1 MDTRGKLLEAAS
13 ESCRSDIV
21 SQIIEEISRHDF
33 ETRDDLGDGLASE
46 VVSRCRSKSAAKRI
60 QSVLVSACIV
70 EATKVYHN
78 GESVASDLLLSLCE
92 ALSELLLSHPGIFD
106 VSRKI
111 FEEAFL
117 AQTSQLVTGANLS
130 RSAFSSVIIVDA
142 FREVARFPETYAGVN
157 PDISIPAILYAHEVY
172 DIATETSSDENV
184 HRQII
189 ESYALFVDGNRI
201 DPELFQHSQSMMNGI
216 TSDQFHTSV
225 APILR
230 DNLENIKTTRAAMAC
245 LQSCSMLIE
254 LLILCGKNRYLEHHL
269 TDDGVVSIMVDTSM
283 ELMIEMKTEEATV
296 TVFNLLN
303 STVKAC
309 PGWGLVIVSEA
320 LVEAMNVDASI
331 FADSQECQR
340 FLKEVTICLHQV
352 AKAGLE
358 FVDPNEKTNDDAFK
372 EELLRT
378 AAEIIQILRVMGEES
393 NADAL
398 RTWEEVYIL
407 FGGEIDNVRT
417 RGLISTFSDAVHS
430 MTVYNPNEDEDEI
443 EGSSNREE
451 NYDYPGVTEI
461 SESPIN
467 RAETLDES
475 PRMPGLVAAKNT
487 CVSNKMPH
495 HTHEGDMSI
504 EDRIHA
510 KLKAANTSAASDD
523 EMDREIPSETSSHDS
538 ASNASRR
545 DIDHLSDSDVGSQ
558 SSNGPE
564 VEATRRPAQVPH
576 HTHEGA
582 MSIEDRIH
590 AKLKAANTSA
600 ASDDEM
606 DREIPSETSSHDSA
620 SNTSRRDIDYLSDS
634 DVSSQ
639 SSNGPGVEA
648 TRRPAQIKHDT
659 YEGAMSIED
668 IIHAKLRAAN
678 TSAASDDELDRKM
691 QADSSSSEL
700 QNSDSY
706 ARGNSDAGS
715 QSIRNVQKSRKHNI
729 NQTFKSSVA
738 GSDFHYSDSS
748 QSKPLDSQDSL
759 FASDLF
765 RESMRVGDIE
775 SRINAKLNGDDQ
787 NSRNSLTDSVKNPLH
802 GINYTTS
809 ADSSLCSRTSKNET
823 QRGYISSVAV
833 KSDVSIEHRIR
844 SKLTEQERNASV
856 GEISQNGAQRSSAT
870 SGNEFHNTGLDER
883 INSKLNPS
891 YKRSMDRNKAAS
903 AFDNSSQESESGVNR
918 QHERISSDLH
928 PSSRSINK
936 HADTMTRESTVLL
949 TREANESRERPRK
962 NASTS
967 DSEMWALLDDDEI
980 LISCDSSSALET
992 EYTQEIGS
1000 SSQGDKASNE
1010 EIEDIVVAMAI
1021 EEGEA
1026 DDLDE
1031 ALNYDP
1037 KSKKKLGKTIN
1048 RWTVVAIIAAV
1059 VVAVILIVLLSR
1071 KKLKENEDVITYAPS
1086 SAPSNTNQGE
1096 ISRLIIDKFG
1106 SASYYD
1112 ITTAYGKAFDWITRD
1127 GYASEMI
1134 NSQILGKLRR
1144 QNELTSFGLYERFFC
1159 GLFYFLMRGNRWVN
1173 CSATFDFHNETCE
1186 YIDRDY
1192 QLRSG
1197 RSTWL
1202 SDVSVCEWAGII
1214 CDNNEQIVVLDL
1226 SE

>member
-1 MDTRGKLLEAAS
+1 METRGKLLEAAS
-13 ESCRSDIV
+13 ESCRSDVV
-21 SQIIEEISRHDF
+21 SQIIEEISRHDS

-46 VVSRCRSKSAAKRI
+46 VVSRCRSTSAAKRI

-70 EATKVYHN
+70 EATTVYHN

-130 RSAFSSVIIVDA
+130 RSAFSSAIVVDA
-142 FREVARFPETYAGVN
+142 FREVARFPEKYAGVN
-157 PDISIPAILYAHEVY
+157 PDLSFPAILYAHQVY

-189 ESYALFVDGNRI
+189 ESYALFFDGNLI
-201 DPELFQHSQSMMNGI
+201 DPELFQHSESIVNGI
-216 TSDQFHTSV
+216 SSDQFHTSV

-230 DNLENIKTTRAAMAC
+230 DTLENIKTTRAAMAC

-254 LLILCGKNRYLEHHL
+254 LLILCGKRRYLEHYL

-296 TVFNLLN
+296 TVSNLLN

-320 LVEAMNVDASI
+320 LIDAMNVDASI

-340 FLKEVTICLHQV
+340 FVKEVTICLHQV
-352 AKAGLE
+352 AEAGLE
-358 FVDPNEKTNDDAFK
+358 FVDPNDKTNDNSFK

-398 RTWEEVYIL
+398 RTWEEVYTL
-407 FGGEIDNVRT
+407 FGGEHDNVRT
-417 RGLISTFSDAVHS
+417 RGAISTFSDALHS
-430 MTVYNPNEDEDEI
+430 MTVSNPNEDEDEI

-475 PRMPGLVAAKNT
+475 PRMTGFDETIAAKNT

-495 HTHEGDMSI
+495 HTREGAGSI

-510 KLKAANTSAASDD
+510 KLKAANASAASDD
-523 EMDREIPSETSSHDS
+523 ELDRKIPAETSS
-538 ASNASRR
+538 N
-545 DIDHLSDSDVGSQ
+545 
-558 SSNGPE
+558 
-564 VEATRRPAQVPH
+564 
-576 HTHEGA
+576 
-582 MSIEDRIH
+582 
-590 AKLKAANTSA
+590 
-600 ASDDEM
+600 
-606 DREIPSETSSHDSA
+606 DSA

-634 DVSSQ
+634 DVISQ
-639 SSNGPGVEA
+639 SSNGPEVE
-648 TRRPAQIKHDT
+648 TRRRPAKMKHDAH
-659 YEGAMSIED
+659 EGAGSIED
-668 IIHAKLRAAN
+668 RIHAKLKAAN
-678 TSAASDDELDRKM
+678 ASAASDDELDRKM
-691 QADSSSSEL
+691 QADSSSSDL
-700 QNSDSY
+700 KNSDSY

-715 QSIRNVQKSRKHNI
+715 QSIRNVQTSRKHNI
-729 NQTFKSSVA
+729 NQTSRSSVA
-738 GSDFHYSDSS
+738 GSDLHYSDSS
-748 QSKPLDSQDSL
+748 QSKPLDSQGSL
-759 FASDLF
+759 FASDSS
-765 RESMRVGDIE
+765 RENMRVGDIE
-775 SRINAKLNGDDQ
+775 SRINAKLNSDDR

-809 ADSSLCSRTSKNET
+809 ADSLCSRTSKNEP
-823 QRGYISSVAV
+823 QRGYISSVAS

-844 SKLTEQERNASV
+844 SKLTEQERDARV
-856 GEISQNGAQRSSAT
+856 GKISQNGAQRSSAT
-870 SGNEFHNTGLDER
+870 SGIEFHNTGLDQR

-891 YKRSMDRNKAAS
+891 NRRSMDRNKAAS

-928 PSSRSINK
+928 PSARSINK
-936 HADTMTRESTVLL
+936 HADTMERESTVLL
-949 TREANESRERPRK
+949 IREADESRERPRK
-962 NASTS
+962 NANTS

-980 LISCDSSSALET
+980 PIGVDSSSALET
-992 EYTQEIGS
+992 EYTQESGP
-1000 SSQGDKASNE
+1000 SSQGGKASNE
-1010 EIEDIVVAMAI
+1010 ESEDIVVAMAI

-1037 KSKKKLGKTIN
+1037 KSKKKLGKTIT

-1071 KKLKENEDVITYAPS
+1071 KKFKENEDEITYVPS
-1086 SAPSNTNQGE
+1086 SAPSSTNQGE
-1096 ISRLIIDKFG
+1096 ISRLIIDRFG
-1106 SASYYD
+1106 TERPYDD

-1134 NSQILGKLRR
+1134 NSRILGKLRR
-1144 QNELTSFGLYERFFC
+1144 RNELTSFFEFGLYQRFVC
-1159 GLFYFLMRGNRWVN
+1159 GLFYFQMRGNRWVN
-1173 CSATFDFHNETCE
+1173 CSATFNFHNETCE

-1202 SDVSVCEWAGII
+1202 SDVSVCAWAGII

-1226 SE
+1226 SK

>member
-340 FLKEVTICLHQV
+340 FVKEVTICLHQV

-538 ASNASRR
+538 ASNA
-545 DIDHLSDSDVGSQ
+545 
-558 SSNGPE
+558 
-564 VEATRRPAQVPH
+564 
-576 HTHEGA
+576 
-582 MSIEDRIH
+582 
-590 AKLKAANTSA
+590 
-600 ASDDEM
+600 
-606 DREIPSETSSHDSA
+606 
-620 SNTSRRDIDYLSDS
+620 SRRDIDYLSDS